1 LVRPDGRVFA
11 WRGITAFRLLEMEAG
26 GRGHEAEAYLRWAAS
41 QRLTVVRVLVMA
53 KHLFVLEPERG
64 VKALDALLT
73 RAARHGLFVEV
84 VALADTAE
92 YPIDIPAH
100 VKRVGE
106 ICARHANAV
115 IEIANEPYHGTQ
127 RAEVHDPGYLAR
139 LRTEIPA
146 TVPTAL
152 GAGNYP
158 AVIGAGDFV
167 TVHYPRSVSH
177 AGWGWVAGLKDAS
190 AHVRQTRKP
199 VIDNEPIGAG
209 ERMEPG
215 RRDPSPERFRAAAIA
230 GRLMGIGATFHYEA
244 GLQAQRP
251 AGNSLACFR
260 AWQEGL
266 TLVAGDGGVE
276 PFEAGPSAPVRGIRG
291 DHAAA
296 FLGRRGD
303 TAWVLI
309 IGAGTGVV
317 VDWQSGWTV
326 ITRREWPAS
335 RFYAVRRGTAGSSGR
350 K

>member
-1 LVRPDGRVFA
+1 MFA

-26 GRGHEAEAYLRWAAS
+26 GRGDEAEAYLRWAAS
-41 QRLTVVRVLVMA
+41 QRLTVVRVLAMA

-64 VKALDALLT
+64 LTALDALLT

-92 YPIDIPAH
+92 YAVDIPAH

-106 ICARHANAV
+106 ICARHGNAV

-127 RAEVHDPGYLAR
+127 RAEVHDPIYLAR
-139 LRTEIPA
+139 LRAEIPR
-146 TVPTAL
+146 TIPTAL
-152 GAGNYP
+152 GAGEYP
-158 AVIGAGDFV
+158 AVIAAGDFV
-167 TVHYPRSVSH
+167 TVHYPRSISH
-177 AGWGWVAGLKDAS
+177 GGWGWVAGLKDAA
-190 AHVRQTRKP
+190 AHVRQTHRP

-209 ERMEPG
+209 ERTEPG
-215 RRDPSPERFRAAAIA
+215 RRDAIPERFRAAAIA

-244 GLQAQRP
+244 GLHARRP
-251 AGNSLACFR
+251 EGNSLACFR

-266 TLVAGDGGVE
+266 ALVAGDAGVE
-276 PFEAGPSAPVRGIRG
+276 PFEPGSSAPLRGIRG

-303 TAWVLI
+303 TVWVLI
-309 IGAGTGVV
+309 AGAGARVV

-326 ITRREWPAS
+326 VSQREWPAS
-335 RFYAVRRGTAGSSGR
+335 RFYVSRRVSAR
-350 K
+350 P